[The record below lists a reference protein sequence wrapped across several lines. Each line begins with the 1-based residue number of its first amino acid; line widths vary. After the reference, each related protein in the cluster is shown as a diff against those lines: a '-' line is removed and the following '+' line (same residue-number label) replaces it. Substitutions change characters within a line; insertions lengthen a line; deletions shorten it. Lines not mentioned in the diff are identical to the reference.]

1 MCPIKD
7 VNCTEIIFWNS
18 LRGIYIFWQE
28 NDGRWFGT
36 IDNSCGMSAGQLSAT
51 AKRSASPEVVD
62 WVRLYI
68 PPKFA
73 PTFPE
78 QLVYCF

>member
-1 MCPIKD
+1 MSNKGCQLHTNHFLEFPARD
-7 VNCTEIIFWNS
+7 
-18 LRGIYIFWQE
+18 LYFWQE

-36 IDNSCGMSAGQLSAT
+36 IDNSCGMSAAQLSAT

-68 PPKFA
+68 PLNFA
-73 PTFPE
+73 PTFPV